1 MSAPEPKIAQIS
13 NRLMSGD
20 FGASHPAFLIDRDG
34 VINEHRP
41 GRYVNDWPDFSFL
54 PGTLDAFRAL
64 ASTPDPVIV
73 VTNQSGVGRGVMS
86 ASALE
91 DIHERMVGA
100 VTSSGGRIDAVIH
113 CPHPPA
119 ISCACRKPEPGMFFS
134 LASRF
139 GVSLAQSVFIGD
151 TVTDLKAG
159 ATAGCR
165 TILVRTGEG
174 ELTIASLAGL
184 AAFDDGTAFQA
195 ASHDSLAG
203 FSGIARDLSAAVA
216 HVLLGW
222 GGLRR

>member
-1 MSAPEPKIAQIS
+1 
-13 NRLMSGD
+13 
-20 FGASHPAFLIDRDG
+20 
-34 VINEHRP
+34 
-41 GRYVNDWPDFSFL
+41 
-54 PGTLDAFRAL
+54 
-64 ASTPDPVIV
+64 
-73 VTNQSGVGRGVMS
+73 
-86 ASALE
+86 
-91 DIHERMVGA
+91 
-100 VTSSGGRIDAVIH
+100 
-113 CPHPPA
+113 
-119 ISCACRKPEPGMFFS
+119 MFFS

-139 GVSLAQSVFIGD
+139 GISLAQSVFIGD

-174 ELTIASLAGL
+174 ERTIGSLAGL

-195 ASHDSLAG
+195 ASHESLAG

>member
-1 MSAPEPKIAQIS
+1 MSAPEPNIAQIS
-13 NRLMSGD
+13 NRLRSGD
-20 FGASHPAFLIDRDG
+20 FGASPPAFLIDRDG

-41 GRYVNDWPDFSFL
+41 GRYVNDWPDFS
-54 PGTLDAFRAL
+54 L

-73 VTNQSGVGRGVMS
+73 VTNQSGVGRGVMG

-91 DIHERMVGA
+91 DIHERMVEA

-119 ISCACRKPEPGMFFS
+119 VSCACRKPEPGMFFS

-151 TVTDLKAG
+151 TVTDLEAG
-159 ATAGCR
+159 STAGCR

-174 ELTIASLAGL
+174 ERTIASLAGL
-184 AAFDDGTAFQA
+184 AAFDDGTAFQVA
-195 ASHDSLAG
+195 PHESLAG

-216 HVLLGW
+216 HVLHGW